1 MHLLCIKGGFMKRK
15 RQQEIL
21 SIISRKRI
29 ATQQELAEALAKRGV
44 EATQSSV
51 SRDIIDMGLTKLDGR
66 YVGPERA
73 LKYSGPV
80 EMIDTAGDNIIVIKT
95 QVGLA
100 QPTALTIDGAEID
113 EIVGTLAGDD
123 TILVA
128 VKNQSAQRVA
138 MKKIAQLFVTSSPAT
153 RTRKS
158 TRARRST
165 ALRFF

>member
-1 MHLLCIKGGFMKRK
+1 MKRK

-29 ATQQELAEALAKRGV
+29 ATQQELAHELTKRGI
-44 EATQSSV
+44 EATQPSV
-51 SRDIIDMGLTKLDGR
+51 SRDIIEMGLTKMDGC
-66 YVGPERA
+66 YVAPERA
-73 LKYSGPV
+73 LEYSGPV
-80 EMIDTAGDNIIVIKT
+80 EMIDTAGDNIIVVRT

-100 QPTALTIDGAEID
+100 QPTALTIDGAEIA

-128 VKNQSAQRVA
+128 VKNQAAQRVA
-138 MKKIAQLFVTSSPAT
+138 MKKIAQLFVTSSSTT
-153 RTRKS
+153 RSRKPV
-158 TRARRST
+158 RANRST

>member
-1 MHLLCIKGGFMKRK
+1 MKRK

-29 ATQQELAEALAKRGV
+29 STQQELAVALAKRGV

-51 SRDIIDMGLTKLDGR
+51 SRDIIEMGLTKLDGR
-66 YVGPERA
+66 YVAPQSA
-73 LKYSGPV
+73 LTYSGPV
-80 EMIDTAGDNIIVIKT
+80 EMIDTAGDNLIVIKT

-100 QPTALTIDGAEID
+100 QPTALTIDGAEIA
-113 EIVGTLAGDD
+113 EIVGTVAGDD

-128 VKNQSAQRVA
+128 VKNQSAQRMA

-153 RTRKS
+153 RTRN
-158 TRARRST
+158 RVGRST

>member
-1 MHLLCIKGGFMKRK
+1 MKKK

-29 ATQQELAEALAKRGV
+29 ATQQELAEELIKRGV
-44 EATQSSV
+44 EATQPSV
-51 SRDIIDMGLTKLDGR
+51 SRDIIEMGLTKMDGC
-66 YVGPERA
+66 YVAPERA

-80 EMIDTAGDNIIVIKT
+80 EMIDTAGDNIIVIRT

-100 QPTALTIDGAEID
+100 QPTALTIDGAQID

-138 MKKIAQLFVTSSPAT
+138 MKKIAQLFVSSSPAT
-153 RTRKS
+153 SNRKQR
-158 TRARRST
+158 RASRST
-165 ALRFF
+165 ALNFF